1 MKKIFII
8 GGGIAALEAAK
19 SARSTQR
26 DALIVL
32 ISAENAL
39 PYSRPMLTKQLMG
52 KVTAHDL
59 AVESAAWYDEKD
71 IVVLT
76 GRTVTA
82 IDPVGKTLVA
92 GGTPFHWDSL
102 ILATGASCFVP
113 PIPGADGANVVA
125 VRTFGD
131 VARVREIAKTAKNAA
146 VIGGGLG
153 VAIAYPHAKALHE
166 AGCEVDL
173 IVGFRNEHLIILKDE
188 LAAACT
194 DLTIMTDDGSN
205 GNKGFV
211 TQALQAKLDAGK
223 AYDEVIA
230 IGPLPMMKAV
240 CDLTKPK
247 DIKTIVSMN
256 PIMIDGTGM
265 CGGCRVTV
273 GGVTKFAC
281 VDGPDFDGH
290 QVDWAEAIS
299 RSRMFRPEEQRAMEK
314 LHKCRLTGGVR

>member
-1 MKKIFII
+1 MFPIVKKRVLNETVTLMEIEAPLVARKALPGQFII
-8 GGGIAALEAAK
+8 FRIDEEGERIPLTIAGCDREKGTVTIIFQKVGYTTMKLDTLNEG
-19 SARSTQR
+19 
-26 DALIVL
+26 DALL
-32 ISAENAL
+32 
-39 PYSRPMLTKQLMG
+39 
-52 KVTAHDL
+52 DF
-59 AVESAAWYDEKD
+59 
-71 IVVLT
+71 
-76 GRTVTA
+76 
-82 IDPVGKTLVA
+82 VGPLGEPSHTEGVK
-92 GGTPFHWDSL
+92 
-102 ILATGASCFVP
+102 
-113 PIPGADGANVVA
+113 
-125 VRTFGD
+125 R
-131 VARVREIAKTAKNAA
+131 AA

-153 VAIAYPHAKALHE
+153 VAIAYPQAKALHE

-223 AYDEVIA
+223 VYDEVIA